1 MPRDVRADVLRA
13 ARSLHDVVAQ
23 RVADRI
29 NRADLDLYGK
39 RFEIDRRVELRNP
52 HQILLGDTCLLK
64 AGVVLNGRSD
74 EHAHGIVLGD
84 DTYIKEGCILD
95 AYGGQIKIAGA
106 CAFGQDTIMHGG
118 GGISI
123 GRHVIVGAQCYFVA
137 SNHNYRSAELPIML
151 QGDYR
156 AGISIGDNVWIG
168 GGVVI
173 LDGVTVGDNAVIG
186 AGTLVSRDVP
196 SGILLFDKRSPHKER
211 LFD

>member
-1 MPRDVRADVLRA
+1 MRARL
-13 ARSLHDVVAQ
+13 AQ
-23 RVADRI
+23 GVADRI
-29 NRADLDLYGK
+29 NRADLRLYGK
-39 RFEIDRRVELRNP
+39 SFEIDRRVELRNRD
-52 HQILLGDTCLLK
+52 QIVIGNGCLLK
-64 AGVVLNGRSD
+64 AGVILNGRSD
-74 EHAHGIVLGD
+74 DHEFGIDLGD

-95 AYGGQIKIAGA
+95 AYGGRIRIAGA
-106 CAFGQDTIMHGG
+106 CAFGQNTVMHGG

-123 GRHVIVGAQCYFVA
+123 GRYVIVGAQCYFIA
-137 SNHNYRSAELPIML
+137 SNHAYRSPELPIML

-156 AGISIGDNVWIG
+156 KGISIGNNVWIG

-196 SGILLFDKRSPHKER
+196 EGTLLFDKRSPRTER